1 MLNSNQNSLLRQGL
15 ITASVAATTSLL
27 GALAVQAFPAFPPVE
42 GVKDTTVRV
51 AGSTSTTSL
60 SEGLKQGFQKKYPGS
75 KVNVATLGSKDAI
88 AEVAAGKMDLAVI
101 GRPLS
106 DAEKAQ
112 GLVAVP
118 MGREK
123 IAIVVDKSS
132 PMAKDLTIAN
142 FAKLFRGE
150 VSNWSAVG
158 GPKAPVK
165 LVDRTESDTR
175 KAFPNYPAFQNGK
188 FVPAANALKVTGE
201 SAKDMAAQ
209 LGKTGISY
217 LPISALD
224 NMPNLRVL
232 TMHGVKPTDARYPFS
247 HPLYY
252 VYKGDQPNEA
262 VKAFLGFAGAAEGQN
277 AIKSAGLV
285 AVTDFNK
292 GAEKAQVA
300 AKPAETKK
308 AEAKTAEAKSAEA
321 KTAEA
326 KTAEAKSAEAKLA
339 ETKPVE
345 GGEKVNALKAG
356 EKAKVGAEANGADG
370 KVASASANQIA
381 AQGEGG
387 LPAWLAWILLP
398 LGLLGLLLWLLPN
411 DEEENGRKIPA
422 TKGGDRR
429 PVGAGAVDRAKDT
442 VGGVAT
448 KTTGALGDVANTG
461 LGVVTG
467 TAAAATG
474 AGAAA
479 WARLKGE
486 RDGGD
491 SWDETDGANSGV
503 TPEFNVET
511 PDWNPADMAS
521 DAATSVKDGAANVVD
536 GGKNAVGGMF
546 DLGAGAIAGGAAAAA
561 GAGAMAWNAVKG
573 TGDEARDAGTW
584 EFKESEPSDNPVARM
599 SNFVA
604 DRASG
609 AGDTA
614 RTAFG
619 NTKDAVGGGL
629 DNAGD
634 AAGGFMSKLK
644 RAASNIVGDA
654 GSAAGKVKDMA
665 VDAGEGALDAAGK
678 VKDGVGAAAV
688 GTAAAVG
695 GAAAGAGAFL
705 AGDRNHIILVP
716 YNSREA
722 LVKWEVDRKDL
733 ETIQA
738 RGGNQLVLRL
748 YDVTE
753 QQDPPTFQQFD
764 LDESLSEQRIMIP
777 QRNRTYVTALGYLTR
792 SGNFLE
798 MARSESV
805 RIPSA

>member
-1 MLNSNQNSLLRQGL
+1 MLNSNHKSLLRQGL
-15 ITASVAATTSLL
+15 LTASVATTTSLL
-27 GALAVQAFPAFPPVE
+27 GAIAVQSFPVFPLVE

-60 SEGLKQGFQKKYPGS
+60 SEGLKKGFQTKYPGS
-75 KVNVATLGSKDAI
+75 KVNIATLGSKDAI
-88 AEVAAGKMDLAVI
+88 AEVAAGKLDLAVI

-150 VSNWSAVG
+150 VSDWSAVG

-188 FVPAANALKVTGE
+188 FVPAANALKIE
-201 SAKDMAAQ
+201 SESSKDMAAQ

-252 VYKGDQPNEA
+252 VYKGAQPNDA
-262 VKAFLGFAGAAEGQN
+262 VKAFLGFAGGAEGQN
-277 AIKSAGLV
+277 AIKGAGLV
-285 AVTDFNK
+285 SIADFNK
-292 GAEKAQVA
+292 AAEKAQIA
-300 AKPAETKK
+300 AKPAEPKKAEAKPAETKP
-308 AEAKTAEAKSAEA
+308 AETKPD
-321 KTAEA
+321 
-326 KTAEAKSAEAKLA
+326 AKLA

-345 GGEKVNALKAG
+345 GEKVNALKPG
-356 EKAKVGAEANGADG
+356 EKTKAGGEAQSAAAGGD
-370 KVASASANQIA
+370 KVASASSNQIA

-411 DEEENGRKIPA
+411 DEEENSRKPA
-422 TKGGDRR
+422 AVKGGDRR
-429 PVGAGAVDRAKDT
+429 PMAGGAVDRAKET

-448 KTTGALGDVANTG
+448 KTTGALGDGVNAG
-461 LGVVTG
+461 LGVVAG

-479 WARLKGE
+479 WAKLKGE
-486 RDGGD
+486 RDGAERED
-491 SWDETDGANSGV
+491 WDETDGASTGV

-511 PDWNPADMAS
+511 PDWNPAEMAS
-521 DAATSVKDGAANVVD
+521 DGAANLVD
-536 GGKNAVGGMF
+536 GTKDVVGGSF

-561 GAGAMAWNAVKG
+561 GAGAMAWDAVKG
-573 TGDEARDAGTW
+573 TGDETRDAGNW
-584 EFKESEPSDNPVARM
+584 EFRETESSENPVARM
-599 SNFVA
+599 SDFVA
-604 DRASG
+604 DKASG

-619 NTKDAVGGGL
+619 STKDAVGGGL

-634 AAGGFMSKLK
+634 AAGSFMSKLK

-678 VKDGVGAAAV
+678 VKDGVGAAAI

-722 LVKWEVDRKDL
+722 LVKWEVDGKDL

-764 LDESLSEQRIMIP
+764 LDEAIREQRIMIP

>member
-1 MLNSNQNSLLRQGL
+1 MLNSNNTSLLRQGL
-15 ITASVAATTSLL
+15 INVSVAATTSLL

-42 GVKDTTVRV
+42 GGKDTTVQV

-75 KVNVATLGSKDAI
+75 KVNVATLGSKDAL
-88 AEVAAGKMDLAVI
+88 AEVAAGKLDVAVV

-150 VSNWSAVG
+150 ATDWSAVG

-188 FVPAANALKVTGE
+188 FVPAANALKITSE
-201 SAKDMAAQ
+201 SSKDMAAQ

-252 VYKGDQPNEA
+252 VYKGGQPNDA

-277 AIKSAGLV
+277 AIKGAGLV
-285 AVTDFNK
+285 SVADFNQA
-292 GAEKAQVA
+292 AEKAQVA
-300 AKPAETKK
+300 AKPAEAKK
-308 AEAKTAEAKSAEA
+308 AAAKPGEAKPDP
-321 KTAEA
+321 
-326 KTAEAKSAEAKLA
+326 KLA
-339 ETKPVE
+339 ETKPVA
-345 GGEKVNALKAG
+345 GEKVNALKAG
-356 EKAKVGAEANGADG
+356 EKAKVGGEAHSATAGEKGD
-370 KVASASANQIA
+370 KVASASSNQIA

-411 DEEENGRKIPA
+411 DEEEGNRKPA
-422 TKGGDRR
+422 AVKGGKGR
-429 PVGAGAVDRAKDT
+429 PGAGGAIDRAKET
-442 VGGVAT
+442 VGGGAT
-448 KTTGALGDVANTG
+448 KTTGAVGDAANTG

-486 RDGGD
+486 RDGATRD
-491 SWDETDGANSGV
+491 DWDETDGASNGV

-511 PDWNPADMAS
+511 PDWNPAEMAS
-521 DAATSVKDGAANVVD
+521 DAGNSVKDGAANLVD
-536 GGKNAVGGMF
+536 GTKDVAGSTY

-573 TGDEARDAGTW
+573 TGDEARDAGNW
-584 EFKESEPSDNPVARM
+584 EFQGTEPVENPVARM
-599 SNFVA
+599 SDFAA
-604 DRASG
+604 DK
-609 AGDTA
+609 AGDATGAA

-619 NTKDAVGGGL
+619 NAKDSVGGGL

-678 VKDGVGAAAV
+678 VKDGVGAAAIS
-688 GTAAAVG
+688 TAAAVG
-695 GAAAGAGAFL
+695 GAAAGAGSFL

-722 LVKWEVDRKDL
+722 LVKWEVDAKDL

-764 LDESLSEQRIMIP
+764 LDESIREQRIMIP

>member
-1 MLNSNQNSLLRQGL
+1 MLNSNNKSLLRQGL

-27 GALAVQAFPAFPPVE
+27 GSIAVQAFPMFPPVE

-51 AGSTSTTSL
+51 AGSTSTASL
-60 SEGLKQGFQKKYPGS
+60 SESLRQGFQKKYPGS

-88 AEVAAGKMDLAVI
+88 AEVAAGKLDLAVI

-142 FAKLFRGE
+142 FAKVFRGE
-150 VSNWSAVG
+150 ASDWSAVG

-188 FVPAANALKVTGE
+188 FVPAANALKVTSE
-201 SAKDMAAQ
+201 SSKDMAAQ

-252 VYKGDQPNEA
+252 VYKGAQPNDA
-262 VKAFLGFAGAAEGQN
+262 VKAFLGFAGGEAGQN
-277 AIKSAGLV
+277 AIKGAGLV
-285 AVTDFNK
+285 SIADFNK
-292 GAEKAQVA
+292 AAEKSQIAA
-300 AKPAETKK
+300 KPAEPKKAEAKPAETKPD
-308 AEAKTAEAKSAEA
+308 
-321 KTAEA
+321 
-326 KTAEAKSAEAKLA
+326 AKLA

-345 GGEKVNALKAG
+345 GEKVNALKPGEKPKAGGAAQSAAAG
-356 EKAKVGAEANGADG
+356 EKGD
-370 KVASASANQIA
+370 KVASASSNQIA

-411 DEEENGRKIPA
+411 DEEEGRSKPA
-422 TKGGDRR
+422 AKGGDRR
-429 PVGAGAVDRAKDT
+429 PVAAGAVDRAKDT

-448 KTTGALGDVANTG
+448 KTTGAIGDVANTG

-486 RDGGD
+486 RDGAERED
-491 SWDETDGANSGV
+491 WDETDGASTGV
-503 TPEFNVET
+503 IPEFNVET
-511 PDWNPADMAS
+511 PDWNPAEMAS
-521 DAATSVKDGAANVVD
+521 DAATSVKDGAANVAD
-536 GGKNAVGGMF
+536 GTKNTF

-573 TGDEARDAGTW
+573 TGDEMRDAGNW
-584 EFKESEPSDNPVARM
+584 EFQESEPSDNPVARM
-599 SNFVA
+599 SDFVA
-604 DRASG
+604 DKASG

-619 NTKDAVGGGL
+619 GTKDAVGGGL

-695 GAAAGAGAFL
+695 GAAAGAGDFL

-722 LVKWEVDRKDL
+722 LVKWEVDGKDL

-764 LDESLSEQRIMIP
+764 LDEAIREQRIMIP

>member
-1 MLNSNQNSLLRQGL
+1 MAG
-15 ITASVAATTSLL
+15 
-27 GALAVQAFPAFPPVE
+27 
-42 GVKDTTVRV
+42 GV
-51 AGSTSTTSL
+51 
-60 SEGLKQGFQKKYPGS
+60 
-75 KVNVATLGSKDAI
+75 
-88 AEVAAGKMDLAVI
+88 
-101 GRPLS
+101 
-106 DAEKAQ
+106 
-112 GLVAVP
+112 
-118 MGREK
+118 
-123 IAIVVDKSS
+123 
-132 PMAKDLTIAN
+132 
-142 FAKLFRGE
+142 
-150 VSNWSAVG
+150 
-158 GPKAPVK
+158 
-165 LVDRTESDTR
+165 
-175 KAFPNYPAFQNGK
+175 
-188 FVPAANALKVTGE
+188 
-201 SAKDMAAQ
+201 
-209 LGKTGISY
+209 
-217 LPISALD
+217 
-224 NMPNLRVL
+224 
-232 TMHGVKPTDARYPFS
+232 
-247 HPLYY
+247 
-252 VYKGDQPNEA
+252 
-262 VKAFLGFAGAAEGQN
+262 
-277 AIKSAGLV
+277 
-285 AVTDFNK
+285 
-292 GAEKAQVA
+292 
-300 AKPAETKK
+300 
-308 AEAKTAEAKSAEA
+308 
-321 KTAEA
+321 
-326 KTAEAKSAEAKLA
+326 
-339 ETKPVE
+339 
-345 GGEKVNALKAG
+345 
-356 EKAKVGAEANGADG
+356 
-370 KVASASANQIA
+370 
-381 AQGEGG
+381 
-387 LPAWLAWILLP
+387 
-398 LGLLGLLLWLLPN
+398 
-411 DEEENGRKIPA
+411 
-422 TKGGDRR
+422 
-429 PVGAGAVDRAKDT
+429 VDRAKDT
-442 VGGVAT
+442 VGDVAT

-461 LGVVTG
+461 LGVVAG

-486 RDGGD
+486 RDGGTRD
-491 SWDETDGANSGV
+491 DWDETDGASNGV

-511 PDWNPADMAS
+511 PDWNPAEMAS
-521 DAATSVKDGAANVVD
+521 DGAANLVD
-536 GGKNAVGGMF
+536 GTKDVVGGSF

-573 TGDEARDAGTW
+573 TGDETRDAGNW
-584 EFKESEPSDNPVARM
+584 EFQETESSENPVARM
-599 SNFVA
+599 SDFVA
-604 DRASG
+604 DKASA

-619 NTKDAVGGGL
+619 GTKDAVGGGL

-722 LVKWEVDRKDL
+722 LVKWEVDGKDL

-764 LDESLSEQRIMIP
+764 LDESIREQRIMIP

>member
-1 MLNSNQNSLLRQGL
+1 MLNSNNNSILRQGL
-15 ITASVAATTSLL
+15 VTTTIAATTSLL
-27 GALAVQAFPAFPPVE
+27 GAMVVQAFPAFPPVE

-51 AGSTSTTSL
+51 AGSTSTTSI

-75 KVNVATLGSKDAI
+75 KVNIATFGTKDAV
-88 AEVAAGKMDLAVI
+88 ANVAAGKVDVAVV

-106 DAEKAQ
+106 EAEKAQ

-150 VSNWSAVG
+150 VSDWSAVG

-188 FVPAANALKVTGE
+188 FVPAANALKVTSE
-201 SAKDMAAQ
+201 SSKDMAAQ

-252 VYKGDQPNEA
+252 VYKGAQPNDA

-277 AIKSAGLV
+277 AMKTAGLV
-285 AVTDFNK
+285 SVTDFNK
-292 GAEKAQVA
+292 GVEKAQVA
-300 AKPAETKK
+300 VKPAEPKKAEAKPAETKP
-308 AEAKTAEAKSAEA
+308 
-321 KTAEA
+321 
-326 KTAEAKSAEAKLA
+326 AEAKLA

-345 GGEKVNALKAG
+345 GGSEKVNALKAG
-356 EKAKVGAEANGADG
+356 EKGKAEVNAAAGG
-370 KVASASANQIA
+370 KSEKVATASSNQIA

-411 DEEENGRKIPA
+411 DEEENNRKGPA
-422 TKGGDRR
+422 VKGGDRR
-429 PVGAGAVDRAKDT
+429 PVAAGAIDRAKDT

-491 SWDETDGANSGV
+491 NWDETDGANTGV

-521 DAATSVKDGAANVVD
+521 DAATSVKDGAANLVD
-536 GGKNAVGGMF
+536 GTKNTF

-584 EFKESEPSDNPVARM
+584 EFQESEPSENPVARM
-599 SNFVA
+599 SDFVA

-619 NTKDAVGGGL
+619 NAKDTVGGGL

-654 GSAAGKVKDMA
+654 GSATAKVKDMA
-665 VDAGEGALDAAGK
+665 VDAGEGAWDAAGK
-678 VKDGVGAAAV
+678 VKDGLGVAAV

-722 LVKWEVDRKDL
+722 LVKWEVDGKDL

-764 LDESLSEQRIMIP
+764 LDESIREQRIMIP

>member
-1 MLNSNQNSLLRQGL
+1 
-15 ITASVAATTSLL
+15 
-27 GALAVQAFPAFPPVE
+27 
-42 GVKDTTVRV
+42 
-51 AGSTSTTSL
+51 
-60 SEGLKQGFQKKYPGS
+60 
-75 KVNVATLGSKDAI
+75 
-88 AEVAAGKMDLAVI
+88 
-101 GRPLS
+101 
-106 DAEKAQ
+106 
-112 GLVAVP
+112 
-118 MGREK
+118 
-123 IAIVVDKSS
+123 
-132 PMAKDLTIAN
+132 
-142 FAKLFRGE
+142 
-150 VSNWSAVG
+150 
-158 GPKAPVK
+158 
-165 LVDRTESDTR
+165 
-175 KAFPNYPAFQNGK
+175 
-188 FVPAANALKVTGE
+188 
-201 SAKDMAAQ
+201 MAAQ

-252 VYKGDQPNEA
+252 VYKGAQPNDA

-277 AIKSAGLV
+277 AIKGAGLV
-285 AVTDFNK
+285 SIADFNK
-292 GAEKAQVA
+292 AAEKVQIAA
-300 AKPAETKK
+300 KSAEPKKAEAKPAETKP
-308 AEAKTAEAKSAEA
+308 AEAKPD
-321 KTAEA
+321 
-326 KTAEAKSAEAKLA
+326 AKLA

-345 GGEKVNALKAG
+345 GEKVNALKPGEKPKAGGDAHSAAG
-356 EKAKVGAEANGADG
+356 EKGD
-370 KVASASANQIA
+370 KVASASSNQIA

-411 DEEENGRKIPA
+411 DEEENSRKPA
-422 TKGGDRR
+422 AKGGDRR
-429 PVGAGAVDRAKDT
+429 PLGSGVGAAVTGAKDA
-442 VGGVAT
+442 VGDVAT
-448 KTTGALGDVANTG
+448 KSTGAIGDVANKG
-461 LGVVTG
+461 LGVVAG

-479 WARLKGE
+479 WAKLKGE
-486 RDGGD
+486 RDGD
-491 SWDETDGANSGV
+491 TREDWDEAWDETDGASTGV

-511 PDWNPADMAS
+511 PDWNPAEMAS
-521 DAATSVKDGAANVVD
+521 DAATSVKDGAANLVD
-536 GGKNAVGGMF
+536 GTKDVVGGTF

-573 TGDEARDAGTW
+573 TGDETRDAGNW
-584 EFKESEPSDNPVARM
+584 EFQETESSDNPVARM
-599 SNFVA
+599 SDFVA
-604 DRASG
+604 DKASG
-609 AGDTA
+609 AGDPA

-619 NTKDAVGGGL
+619 GAKDAVGGGL

-634 AAGGFMSKLK
+634 AAGSFMSKLK

-665 VDAGEGALDAAGK
+665 VDAGEGALGAAGK

-722 LVKWEVDRKDL
+722 LVKWEVDAKDL

-764 LDESLSEQRIMIP
+764 LDEAIREQRIMIP

>member
-1 MLNSNQNSLLRQGL
+1 MLNSNNKSFLRQGL

-27 GALAVQAFPAFPPVE
+27 GAVVHAFPAFPPVE

-51 AGSTSTTSL
+51 AGSTSTNSI

-75 KVNVATLGSKDAI
+75 KVTIATLGTKDAV
-88 AEVAAGKMDLAVI
+88 ADVAAGKVDVAVV
-101 GRPLS
+101 GRPLN

-142 FAKLFRGE
+142 FAKIFRGE
-150 VSNWSAVG
+150 ANDWSAVG

-188 FVPAANALKVTGE
+188 FVPAANALKIQSE
-201 SAKDMAAQ
+201 SSKEMAAQ

-224 NMPNLRVL
+224 NIPNLRVL

-252 VYKGDQPNEA
+252 VYKGAQPNDA

-277 AIKSAGLV
+277 AMKAAGLV
-285 AVTDFNK
+285 SVADFNK

-300 AKPAETKK
+300 VKPAEPKKAEAKPAEPAATKPAETKPDP
-308 AEAKTAEAKSAEA
+308 
-321 KTAEA
+321 
-326 KTAEAKSAEAKLA
+326 KLA

-345 GGEKVNALKAG
+345 GEKVNALKAG
-356 EKAKVGAEANGADG
+356 EKPKAGAEAHSAAGEKG
-370 KVASASANQIA
+370 EKVASASSNQIA

-411 DEEENGRKIPA
+411 DEEESRKA
-422 TKGGDRR
+422 AVKGNRR
-429 PVGAGAVDRAKDT
+429 PGGAIDGAKDT

-448 KTTGALGDVANTG
+448 RATGALGDVAETG
-461 LGVVTG
+461 LGVAAG

-479 WARLKGE
+479 WAKLKGE
-486 RDGGD
+486 RDGGTRD
-491 SWDETDGANSGV
+491 DWDETDGASNGV

-511 PDWNPADMAS
+511 PDWNPAEMAS
-521 DAATSVKDGAANVVD
+521 DAATSIRDGAGNLVD
-536 GGKNAVGGMF
+536 GTKDAVGGTF

-561 GAGAMAWNAVKG
+561 GAAGMAWNAVKG
-573 TGDEARDAGTW
+573 TGDEARDAGNW
-584 EFKESEPSDNPVARM
+584 EFRETEASDSPVARM
-599 SNFVA
+599 SDFAA
-604 DRASG
+604 DTG
-609 AGDTA
+609 NTA

-619 NTKDAVGGGL
+619 NTKDAIGGGL
-629 DNAGD
+629 DNGGD

-695 GAAAGAGAFL
+695 GAAAGAGAAASSFL

-722 LVKWEVDRKDL
+722 LVKWEVDAKDL

-764 LDESLSEQRIMIP
+764 LDESIREQRIMIP

>member
-1 MLNSNQNSLLRQGL
+1 MLNSNNKSLLRQGL

-27 GALAVQAFPAFPPVE
+27 GALTVQAFPAFPPVE

-88 AEVAAGKMDLAVI
+88 AEVAAGKLDVAVI

-106 DAEKAQ
+106 DTEKAQ

-132 PMAKDLTIAN
+132 PMTKDLTIAN
-142 FAKLFRGE
+142 FAKVFRGE
-150 VSNWSAVG
+150 ASDWSAVG

-175 KAFPNYPAFQNGK
+175 TAFPNYPAFQNGK
-188 FVPAANALKVTGE
+188 FVPAANALKVTSE
-201 SAKDMAAQ
+201 SSKDMAAQ
-209 LGKTGISY
+209 LGKTGMSY

-224 NMPNLRVL
+224 NLPNLRVL

-252 VYKGDQPNEA
+252 VYKGAQPNDA

-277 AIKSAGLV
+277 AIKGAGLV

-292 GAEKAQVA
+292 ASEKAQVA
-300 AKPAETKK
+300 AKPTDPKK
-308 AEAKTAEAKSAEA
+308 AEAKPD
-321 KTAEA
+321 
-326 KTAEAKSAEAKLA
+326 AKLA

-345 GGEKVNALKAG
+345 GEKVNALKAG
-356 EKAKVGAEANGADG
+356 EKAKAGGEAHSAAAGD
-370 KVASASANQIA
+370 KVASASSNQIA

-411 DEEENGRKIPA
+411 DEEEGSRKPA
-422 TKGGDRR
+422 AVKGGKGG
-429 PVGAGAVDRAKDT
+429 PGAIDRARET

-448 KTTGALGDVANTG
+448 KTTGAVGDAANTG

-486 RDGGD
+486 RDGAERD
-491 SWDETDGANSGV
+491 NWDETDGASTGV

-511 PDWNPADMAS
+511 PDWNPDEMA
-521 DAATSVKDGAANVVD
+521 ADGAANVVD
-536 GGKNAVGGMF
+536 GTKNAVGGTF

-584 EFKESEPSDNPVARM
+584 EFQETEPSDNPVVRM
-599 SNFVA
+599 SDFTA
-604 DRASG
+604 DKASDA
-609 AGDTA
+609 AGSA

-665 VDAGEGALDAAGK
+665 VDAGEGAVDAAGK

-722 LVKWEVDRKDL
+722 LVKWEVDAKDL

-764 LDESLSEQRIMIP
+764 LDEAIREQRIMIP